1 MTGLP
6 YRLVEAAEPLS
17 FCNYIPKPDSSSHDP
32 LKPPQIVE
40 RLQVLADGL
49 TQQPPKLV
57 ARMRIILP
65 RGQRC
70 VTGKAAEDEEARV
83 FRRHWR
89 QSVFDDWG
97 IHANL
102 PLCLGGVRGLTVQ
115 PSDLRIAL
123 FSGNY
128 NYVRDGANQ
137 ALNRLVA
144 YLLRQGARVRVYS
157 PTTDTPAFEPAG
169 DLVSLPSISI
179 PGRAEYRLSTGLP
192 SNVRS
197 DLASFAPNI
206 VHISSPDLAAHR
218 AVSWARR
225 RKIAVV
231 ASVHT
236 RFETYLS
243 YYNLQFFEPLIR
255 AIMRRIYRRCDALL
269 VPAQS
274 TAAVLRAQRMNK
286 LIYMWT
292 RGVDREQFNPERRDL
307 AWRRGFGIEDDEMV
321 VMFLGRLVLEK
332 GLDVFSDTI
341 SLLNERGVAQRPLVI
356 GDGPARTW
364 FEQHMP
370 SGIFVG
376 QQVGSDLA
384 RAVASSDVFLN
395 PSVTEAFGNV
405 TLEAMACGLPVVAAA
420 ATGATNLVRDGE
432 TGMLVEPGDVEGFAD
447 ALEAYAKDPK
457 LRRMHGAAGLDY
469 ARTQD
474 WDEINGTVLKTYL
487 RVIERRERIA
497 RLTHR

>member
-1 MTGLP
+1 
-6 YRLVEAAEPLS
+6 
-17 FCNYIPKPDSSSHDP
+17 
-32 LKPPQIVE
+32 
-40 RLQVLADGL
+40 
-49 TQQPPKLV
+49 
-57 ARMRIILP
+57 
-65 RGQRC
+65 
-70 VTGKAAEDEEARV
+70 
-83 FRRHWR
+83 
-89 QSVFDDWG
+89 
-97 IHANL
+97 
-102 PLCLGGVRGLTVQ
+102 VQ

-144 YLLRQGARVRVYS
+144 YLLRQGATVRVYS
-157 PTTDTPAFEPAG
+157 PTTETPAFEPAG
-169 DLVSLPSISI
+169 DLISLPSVSI

-192 SNVRS
+192 SSVRA
-197 DLASFAPNI
+197 DLAEFDPNI
-206 VHISSPDLAAHR
+206 VHISSPDIAAHR

-225 RKIAVV
+225 RKIPVV

-243 YYNLQFFEPLIR
+243 YYNLEFFEPLIR

-292 RGVDREQFNPERRDL
+292 RGVDREQFNPGRRDIE
-307 AWRRGFGIEDDEMV
+307 WRRSLGVADHELA

-332 GLDVFSDTI
+332 GLDVFAETVD
-341 SLLNERGVAQRPLVI
+341 LLVQRKVPHRPLVI
-356 GDGPARTW
+356 GDGPARNW

-370 SGIFVG
+370 TGIFVG
-376 QQVGSDLA
+376 QLVGSDLA

-432 TGMLVEPGDVEGFAD
+432 TGMLVEPGDVEWFAE
-447 ALEAYAKDPK
+447 ALETYARKPD
-457 LRRMHGAAGLDY
+457 LRRQHGEAGLEY

-474 WDEINGTVLKTYL
+474 WDEINGAVLKTYL

-497 RLTHR
+497 RVTRR

>member
-1 MTGLP
+1 M
-6 YRLVEAAEPLS
+6 
-17 FCNYIPKPDSSSHDP
+17 
-32 LKPPQIVE
+32 
-40 RLQVLADGL
+40 
-49 TQQPPKLV
+49 
-57 ARMRIILP
+57 
-65 RGQRC
+65 
-70 VTGKAAEDEEARV
+70 
-83 FRRHWR
+83 
-89 QSVFDDWG
+89 
-97 IHANL
+97 
-102 PLCLGGVRGLTVQ
+102 Q

-144 YLLRQGARVRVYS
+144 YLLRQGATVRVYS
-157 PTTDTPAFEPAG
+157 PTTESPAFEPAG
-169 DLVSLPSISI
+169 DLISLPSVSI

-192 SNVRS
+192 SSVRA
-197 DLASFAPNI
+197 DLAEFDPNI
-206 VHISSPDLAAHR
+206 VHISSPDIAAHR

-225 RKIAVV
+225 RKIPVV

-243 YYNLQFFEPLIR
+243 YYNLEFFEPLIR

-292 RGVDREQFNPERRDL
+292 RGVDREQFNPGRRDIE
-307 AWRRGFGIEDDEMV
+307 WRRSLGVADHELA

-332 GLDVFSDTI
+332 GLDVFAETVD
-341 SLLNERGVAQRPLVI
+341 LLVQRKVPHRPLVI
-356 GDGPARTW
+356 GDGPARNW

-370 SGIFVG
+370 TGIFVG
-376 QQVGSDLA
+376 QLVGSDLA

-432 TGMLVEPGDVEGFAD
+432 TGMLVEPGDVEGFAE
-447 ALEAYAKDPK
+447 ALETYARNPD
-457 LRRMHGAAGLDY
+457 LRRQHGEAGLEY

-474 WDEINGTVLKTYL
+474 WDEINGAVLKTYL

-497 RLTHR
+497 RVTRR